1 MIQYKFDTYSTD
13 EGVDFQYT
21 IWECDG
27 DFETPAYYAV
37 EIDKIIYK
45 DTDIKDLIFN
55 IADKY
60 VGIIKEKIQEKEI

>member
-27 DFETPAYYAV
+27 NFETPAYYAV

-45 DTDIKDLIFN
+45 DTDITDLIFN

-60 VGIIKEKIQEKEI
+60 VANIREKIQEKEI